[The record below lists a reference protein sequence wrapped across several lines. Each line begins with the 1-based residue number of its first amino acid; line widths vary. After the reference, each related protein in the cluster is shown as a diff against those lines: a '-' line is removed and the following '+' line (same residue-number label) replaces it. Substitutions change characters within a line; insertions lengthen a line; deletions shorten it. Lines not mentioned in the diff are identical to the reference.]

1 MIFKNNRSYDWTC
14 LFKLRELN
22 FHKKIVYDDLDVF
35 IKDTINWPAL
45 FSVSISNCYLQL
57 NFNIFNTDISNTM
70 DISEW
75 FVSTNHLFL

>member
-35 IKDTINWPAL
+35 IKDTINWPAWL
-45 FSVSISNCYLQL
+45 ASISNCYLQL
-57 NFNIFNTDISNTM
+57 NIDISNTM
-70 DISEW
+70 GISKW
-75 FVSTNHLFL
+75 FVSPNH